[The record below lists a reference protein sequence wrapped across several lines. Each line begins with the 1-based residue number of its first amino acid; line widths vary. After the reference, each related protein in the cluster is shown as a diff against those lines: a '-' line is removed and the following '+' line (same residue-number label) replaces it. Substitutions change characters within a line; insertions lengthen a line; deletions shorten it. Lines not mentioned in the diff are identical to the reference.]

1 MTMYDIEQDALDAA
15 IKVPYELSPQ
25 EMVDK
30 LIDLMVMVPVEPTI
44 SGIAM
49 TSKPNLSYDGK
60 YTVVL
65 LMDEPLDSLTMHNRV
80 ILIGEPA

>member
-1 MTMYDIEQDALDAA
+1 MSDQPTLYRMVGNSYPAEKEEALEDGW
-15 IKVPYELSPQ
+15 L
-25 EMVDK
+25 
-30 LIDLMVMVPVEPTI
+30 VPVEPTI

-80 ILIGEPA
+80 TLIGEPT